1 MLDDNP
7 LVHIAN
13 AIGKGVTAIFGSRND
28 RLVKD
33 LLPIVEEINELE
45 PKFEKLS
52 DAALAETTEDLRKTL
67 KQTLKDEGAVKIL
80 EDAFKLRLDARS
92 QEAVELEKKYREIEQ
107 KCLDDILP
115 EAFALV
121 REAGKRTIGQ
131 RHYDVQL
138 LGGIVLHQGKISEM
152 ITGEG
157 KTLVS
162 TLPAFL
168 NSLPGHGVHVITVND
183 YLARRDRDWNAQLF
197 NILGVSVGVIQADMG
212 NTERKR
218 AYACDITYGTNN
230 EYGFDYLRDNM
241 KVDGDSQVQ
250 RKLNYA
256 IIDEVDS
263 ILVDE
268 ARTPL
273 IISGD
278 AMESSDAYYV
288 ADQIA
293 RKLRGVEKNKL
304 EEDAKKRGVEKEDI
318 ENEWDFWFSE
328 KDHQVVMS
336 ERGIE
341 RVEKL
346 LGKGSI
352 YDAANHQ
359 WPHYIE
365 QALRAHTL
373 YKRDVE
379 YVVEIEDG
387 RMGVIIV
394 DEFTGRKMH
403 GRQWSDGLHQA
414 VEAKEGLKIKE
425 ETQTLATITLQN
437 YFRLYKK
444 LAGMTGTAST
454 EASELWEIYTLD
466 VVTMPTNRPLIRNN
480 YQDVVYRTV
489 REKYKAVCAEIEAVH
504 ALGRPILVGTV
515 SIENSE
521 RISEMLQR
529 RGIAHEVLNA
539 KQHER
544 EAQIVAEAGHL
555 GRVTIATNMAGRGT
569 DIILGNMTEQELLD
583 HWKKAGAAPKE
594 IELPA
599 SPDKLPEFYEKLAQF
614 WRTRKL
620 SSGATLISDDAEHP
634 GEWQWREVALNFEV
648 GGKKYVGAKLAKRVQ
663 DLGGLHIVGTER
675 HESRRIDN
683 QLRGRCGRQ
692 GDPGSSRFYLSLED
706 DLMRI
711 FASDRVS
718 KLLGYLGMEE
728 GQEIS
733 APMVTRAIEKAQKKV
748 ETHHFDIR
756 KNLLEYDGV
765 MDEQRKLVYGE
776 RQRILDALAKTNDPG
791 NQNLAESKKLSTK
804 GASYDNTARGL
815 LQWKVSKEGDGLW
828 SVELSRPALATDP
841 SKDGDGNA
849 VSPVAFKPVARAT
862 GLAPNQIFEA
872 APLSDSGL
880 FVKWQ
885 LGNGP
890 QDGATGTIDLGWAV
904 LHSAVL
910 RWIDVTLDKA
920 VQQFMSDDI
929 RESDHDPGALS
940 EWVRKKFGF
949 RILPRELTG
958 MKEQECYDFL
968 FAKIASAY
976 KEREKAIGVEDLA
989 RLEQFLL
996 LQEIDQKWKD
1006 HLHGMD
1012 QLRSGINYRGYAQQ
1026 DPKVAYKKEGYEL
1039 FQEMWENIGDEVSD
1053 LLFRIQPIKEEKVE
1067 ELNVPVMKPTEFIS
1081 GAQAAARETEKVAYA
1096 ASTQGP
1102 DAGPAK
1108 PIQREEPK
1116 VGRNQ
1121 PCPCGSGKKYKNCH
1135 GKSGGP
1141 G

>member
-1 MLDDNP
+1 LLDDNP
-7 LVHIAN
+7 LLYIAN
-13 AIGKGVTAIFGSRND
+13 AIGKGVTAIFGSRNE
-28 RLVKD
+28 RQVKE

-52 DAALAETTEDLRKTL
+52 DAALAERTEDLRKTL
-67 KQTLKDEGAVKIL
+67 KQALKDVGATRIL
-80 EDAFKLRLDARS
+80 DEAFKLRLDARS
-92 QEAVELEKKYREIEQ
+92 QEAVEKEKAYRELEQ
-107 KCLDDILP
+107 KVLDDILP
-115 EAFALV
+115 ESFALV

-138 LGGIVLHQGKISEM
+138 LGGIVLHRGCISEM

-162 TLPAFL
+162 TLPAYL
-168 NSLPGHGVHVITVND
+168 NCLPGHGVHVVTVND

-197 NILGVSVGVIQADMG
+197 NILGVTVGVIQADMG
-212 NTERKR
+212 NAERKR

-241 KVDGDSQVQ
+241 KVDTESQVQ

-293 RKLRGVEKNKL
+293 RKLRGIEKVKL
-304 EEDAKKRGVEKEDI
+304 EEMARDKGVEKEDL
-318 ENEWDFWFSE
+318 ENDWDFWFSE

-341 RVEKL
+341 RIEKL

-365 QALRAHTL
+365 QALRAHNL

-379 YVVEIEDG
+379 YVVEPEEG
-387 RMGVIIV
+387 RMSVIIV

-444 LAGMTGTAST
+444 ISGMTGTAMT
-454 EASELWEIYTLD
+454 EASELWEIYKLD
-466 VVTMPTNRPLIRNN
+466 VTSMPTNRPLIRRN

-489 REKYKAVCAEIEAVH
+489 REKFKAVCAEIEAVH
-504 ALGRPILVGTV
+504 AMGRPILVGTV

-521 RISEMLQR
+521 RLSEMLQR
-529 RGIAHEVLNA
+529 RGIEHEVLNA

-544 EAQIVAEAGHL
+544 EAQIVAKAGHL

-569 DIILGNMTEQELLD
+569 DIILGQFSEQELLD

-594 IELPA
+594 LELPSGPDGLPA
-599 SPDKLPEFYEKLAQF
+599 FYDKLEQF

-620 SSGATLISDDAEHP
+620 TSGASLMSDDPEHP
-634 GEWQWREVALNFEV
+634 GEWQWREVALDFEA
-648 GGKKYVGAKLAKRVQ
+648 GGKKRQGAKLCTRVQ

-718 KLLGYLGMEE
+718 WLLQKLGMEE

-776 RQRILDALAKTNDPG
+776 RQRILD
-791 NQNLAESKKLSTK
+791 
-804 GASYDNTARGL
+804 GA
-815 LQWKVSKEGDGLW
+815 
-828 SVELSRPALATDP
+828 
-841 SKDGDGNA
+841 
-849 VSPVAFKPVARAT
+849 
-862 GLAPNQIFEA
+862 
-872 APLSDSGL
+872 
-880 FVKWQ
+880 
-885 LGNGP
+885 
-890 QDGATGTIDLGWAV
+890 DLR
-904 LHSAVL
+904 SAVF

-920 VQQFMSDDI
+920 VQQYMSDDI
-929 RESDHDPGALS
+929 QERDHDPGALS

-949 RILPRELTG
+949 RILPRELQV

-968 FAKIASAY
+968 YKKIEAAY
-976 KEREKAIGVEDLA
+976 AEREKAIGIEDMR
-989 RLEQFLL
+989 RLERFLL

-1053 LLFRIQPIKEEKVE
+1053 LLFRIQPVKEEKIE
-1067 ELNVPVMKPTEFIS
+1067 ELNVPVMKPQQFIA
-1081 GAQAAARETEKVAYA
+1081 GAQAAAQETERVAYQ
-1096 ASTQGP
+1096 SSNQGP
-1102 DAGPAK
+1102 DAERPK
-1108 PIQREEPK
+1108 PLQRDEPK

-1135 GKSGGP
+1135 GKEAAAR
-1141 G
+1141 

>member
-1 MLDDNP
+1 MFEDNP
-7 LVHIAN
+7 LTHIAN
-13 AIGKGVTAIFGSRND
+13 AIGKGVTAIFGSRNE
-28 RLVKD
+28 RLIKE
-33 LLPIVEEINELE
+33 LLPLVEEINDLE
-45 PKFEKLS
+45 PKFERLS
-52 DAALAETTEDLRKTL
+52 DAALAERTEDLRKTL
-67 KQTLKDEGAVKIL
+67 KQTLKDEGATKIL
-80 EDAFKLRLDARS
+80 EDAFKLRLDART
-92 QEAVELEKKYREIEQ
+92 QDAIDMEKRYREIEQ

-121 REAGKRTIGQ
+121 REAGKRSIGQ

-138 LGGIVLHQGKISEM
+138 LGGICLHQGKIAEM
-152 ITGEG
+152 VTGEG

-162 TLPAFL
+162 TCPAFL

-197 NILGVSVGVIQADMG
+197 NVLGVSVGVIQADMG
-212 NTERKR
+212 NLERKR

-241 KVDGDSQVQ
+241 KVDTESQCQ
-250 RKLNYA
+250 RRLNYA

-263 ILVDE
+263 ILIDE

-288 ADQIA
+288 ADSIA
-293 RKLRGVEKNKL
+293 RKLRGVERFKL
-304 EEDAKKRGVEKEDI
+304 EEEAKKRDVEKEDI
-318 ENEWDFWFSE
+318 ANEWDFYFSE
-328 KDHQVVMS
+328 KDHQVVLS

-341 RVEKL
+341 RIEKL

-365 QALRAHTL
+365 QALRAHSL
-373 YKRDVE
+373 YKKDVE
-379 YVVEIEDG
+379 YVVEVEDG
-387 RMGVIIV
+387 RMSVIIV

-437 YFRLYKK
+437 YFRIYKK
-444 LAGMTGTAST
+444 IAGMTGTALT
-454 EASELWEIYTLD
+454 EAKEFWDIYQLD
-466 VVTMPTNRPLIRNN
+466 VVTMPTNRPLIRKN
-480 YQDVVYRTV
+480 YNDVVYRTV
-489 REKYKAVCAEIEAVH
+489 REKFKAVCAEIEAVH
-504 ALGRPILVGTV
+504 AMGRPILVGTV

-521 RISEMLQR
+521 RLSEMLQR
-529 RGIAHEVLNA
+529 RGIEHEVLNA

-544 EAQIVAEAGHL
+544 EAQIVARAGHL

-569 DIILGNMTEQELLD
+569 DIILGTFTHQELLD

-594 IELPA
+594 LELPKTGDAA
-599 SPDKLPEFYEKLAQF
+599 SEQAFYDALAKF
-614 WRTRKL
+614 WRERKL
-620 SSGATLISDDAEHP
+620 STGATLISDDPNHP
-634 GEWQWREVALNFEV
+634 GEWQWREVSHEFEV
-648 GGKKYVGAKLAKRVQ
+648 GGKKYVGVKLGTRLQ
-663 DLGGLHIVGTER
+663 ELGGLHIVGTER

-765 MDEQRKLVYGE
+765 MDEQRKLVYAE
-776 RQRILDALAKTNDPG
+776 RQRILDAIAKTNDP
-791 NQNLAESKKLSTK
+791 NNVNLAESKTFTTK
-804 GASYDNTARGL
+804 GATYQNTDRGKL
-815 LQWKVSKEGDGLW
+815 HWKIGGAAGAWEVSFAKAADVAGA
-828 SVELSRPALATDP
+828 SV
-841 SKDGDGNA
+841 
-849 VSPVAFKPVARAT
+849 VARAT
-862 GLAPNQIFEA
+862 GLAPGQTFEA
-872 APLSDSGL
+872 QTENGSGL
-880 FVKWQ
+880 LVSWQ
-885 LGNGP
+885 LGNAPVAGS
-890 QDGATGTIDLGWAV
+890 TGGIDLGWE
-904 LHSAVL
+904 VL
-910 RWIDVTLDKA
+910 RRAVFRWLDVTLDKA
-920 VQQFMSDDI
+920 VQQYMSDEI
-929 RESDHDPGALS
+929 RTADHDPAALS

-949 RILPRELTG
+949 RVLPKEFAE
-958 MKEQECYDFL
+958 MKEQEVYDFL
-968 FAKIASAY
+968 YNKISTAY
-976 KEREKAIGVEDLA
+976 DEREKAIGPEDMR
-989 RLEQFLL
+989 RLERFLL

-1067 ELNVPVMKPTEFIS
+1067 QLNVPVMKPTEFIKE
-1081 GAQAAARETEKVAYA
+1081 AQATAQETERVAYQ
-1096 ASTQGP
+1096 SSNQGP
-1102 DAGPAK
+1102 DAPQAK

-1116 VGRNQ
+1116 VGRNA

-1135 GKSGGP
+1135 GKEAAAR
-1141 G
+1141 

>member
-1 MLDDNP
+1 MFDDNP
-7 LVHIAN
+7 LLHIAN
-13 AIGKGVTAIFGSRND
+13 AIGRGVTAIFGSRNE
-28 RLVKD
+28 RLVKE
-33 LLPIVEEINELE
+33 LLPTVEEINSLE
-45 PKFEKLS
+45 PTFEKLS
-52 DAALAETTEDLRKTL
+52 DAALAERTEELRKTL
-67 KQTLKDEGAVKIL
+67 KQALKDTGAIKIL

-92 QEAVELEKKYREIEQ
+92 QEAVELEKKYREVEQ

-115 EAFALV
+115 ESFALV

-197 NILGVSVGVIQADMG
+197 NILGVTVGVIQADMG
-212 NTERKR
+212 NQERKR

-241 KVDGDSQVQ
+241 KVDGDAQVQ

-263 ILVDE
+263 ILIDE

-293 RKLRGVEKNKL
+293 RKLRGVDKNKL
-304 EEDAKKRGVEKEDI
+304 EEEAKKRGVEKEDI
-318 ENEWDFWFSE
+318 ENEWDFYFSE

-341 RVEKL
+341 RIEKL

-379 YVVEIEDG
+379 YVVEPEDN
-387 RMGVIIV
+387 RMSVIIV

-444 LAGMTGTAST
+444 IAGMTGTAST
-454 EASELWEIYTLD
+454 EGAEFWDIYKLD
-466 VVTMPTNRPLIRNN
+466 VTSMPTNRPLIRSV

-489 REKYKAVCAEIEAVH
+489 REKFKAVCAEIEAVH
-504 ALGRPILVGTV
+504 AMGRPILVGTV

-521 RISEMLQR
+521 RLSEMLQR
-529 RGIAHEVLNA
+529 RGIEHEVLNA

-544 EAQIVAEAGHL
+544 EAQIVARAGHL

-569 DIILGNMTEQELLD
+569 DIILGTFTHEELLE

-594 IELPA
+594 IELPKGTTGERGAEPRA
-599 SPDKLPEFYEKLAQF
+599 SEQETAFYEKLGQF
-614 WRTRKL
+614 WRSRKL
-620 SSGATLISDDAEHP
+620 SSGAALISDDPNAP
-634 GEWQWREVALNFEV
+634 GEWQWREVALKFQV
-648 GGKKYVGAKLAKRVQ
+648 GGKQIVGAKLSTRVQ
-663 DLGGLHIVGTER
+663 ELGGLHIIGTER

-765 MDEQRKLVYGE
+765 MDEQRKLVYSE
-776 RQRILDALAKTNDPG
+776 RQRILDALSKTNDPG
-791 NQNLAESKKLSTK
+791 NSNLAESKKLATK
-804 GASYDNTARGL
+804 GATFENTRKGL
-815 LQWKVSKEGDGLW
+815 LHWKVSKDGPDTW
-828 SVELSRPALATDP
+828 KVEFSRPPETEGGSART
-841 SKDGDGNA
+841 
-849 VSPVAFKPVARAT
+849 VARAT
-862 GLAPNQIFEA
+862 GCRPNEAFEA
-872 APLSDSGL
+872 QPADSSGL
-880 FVKWQ
+880 SILWV
-885 LGNGP
+885 LGRSP
-890 QDGATGTIDLGWAV
+890 LDGATGTLDLGWTV
-904 LHSAVL
+904 LHSAVF
-910 RWIDVTLDKA
+910 RWMDVTLDKA
-920 VQQFMSDDI
+920 VQQYYSDDL
-929 RESDHDPGALS
+929 READHNPGGLS

-949 RILPRELTG
+949 RVLPREFQG
-958 MKEQECYDFL
+958 MKEQEVYDFL
-968 FAKIASAY
+968 FKKIENAY
-976 KEREKAIGVEDLA
+976 VEREKAIGAEDLR

-1053 LLFRIQPIKEEKVE
+1053 LLFRIQPVKEEKIE
-1067 ELNVPVMKPTEFIS
+1067 QLNVPVMKPTEFIKE
-1081 GAQAAARETEKVAYA
+1081 AQATAAQTEKVAYS
-1096 ASTQGP
+1096 ASNQGP
-1102 DAGPAK
+1102 DA
-1108 PIQREEPK
+1108 QRPQPLQRDEPK

-1135 GKSGGP
+1135 GKEAAAR
-1141 G
+1141 